1 MNRMLKALHVSKKSE
16 TAAGAVQILFVLLVV
31 GGTIGITG
39 LLKLTASSGPAL
51 SSAPEQIVVDI
62 LMPTTTTHTAARL
75 LTGQVEARAN
85 VVISPQVTGRV
96 VSLHPNL
103 IPGGTIKAGEVLFS
117 VEPTDYEIA
126 LKRSRS
132 EVAGA
137 QADLTQAKADA
148 SNFIKDW
155 QRVYP
160 DRPAPA
166 LVAKEPQ
173 IKAIEARL
181 AAAEASVEQAQTNL
195 ARTKVT
201 ADSAI
206 RIIESSVEVGQLV
219 APSGQY
225 GSYYV
230 VDALR
235 IRASTQYSVI
245 RDLGLGAGSR
255 AAIIK
260 SYQNGGPDSNNST
273 DSNNSYPATILSIG
287 AALDDR
293 TQLQPLIISVPANH
307 NLTPGTFVT
316 VRVSGSQNIGVFAL
330 PAAAMATR
338 STVWRV
344 SDGKLE
350 ETPVSIVDITEDQV
364 IVRSFDAGDGI
375 VISQVP
381 TSFVKRPVKIRE
393 VVSASK
399 GPASS
404 EGAP

>member
-16 TAAGAVQILFVLLVV
+16 TAAGMVQILFVILVV
-31 GGTIGITG
+31 GGTIGVTT

-51 SSAPEQIVVDI
+51 SSAPEQIVVDV
-62 LMPTTTTHTAARL
+62 LMPTTSTHTAARS
-75 LTGQVEARAN
+75 LTGQVESRAN
-85 VVISPQVTGRV
+85 VAISPQVTGRV

-103 IPGGTIKAGEVLFS
+103 IPGGTIEAGEILFS

-137 QADLTQAKADA
+137 AADLTQAKADA

-160 DRPAPA
+160 DRPAPS

-181 AAAEASVEQAQTNL
+181 AAAEAAVEQAQTNL

-201 ADSAI
+201 TGSTV
-206 RIIESSVEVGQLV
+206 RIIESSVEVGQLLS
-219 APSGQY
+219 PSGQY

-230 VDALR
+230 ADGLR
-235 IRASTQYSVI
+235 IRASTQYGII
-245 RDLGLGAGSR
+245 RDLGLKAGSNVE
-255 AAIIK
+255 IIK
-260 SYQNGGPDSNNST
+260 NNQSSNNGGNGP
-273 DSNNSYPATILSIG
+273 YPAKIISVG

-316 VRVSGSQNIGVFAL
+316 VRVSGGENIGVFAL

-338 STVWRV
+338 TSVWRV

-350 ETPVSIVDITEDQV
+350 ETTVNIIDVTEDQV
-364 IVRSFDAGDGI
+364 IVRSFDAKGGI
-375 VISQVP
+375 VVSQVP
-381 TSFVKRPVKIRE
+381 TSFVKRPVKIRD
-393 VVSASK
+393 VISASE
-399 GPASS
+399 GPA
-404 EGAP
+404 